1 MQGDFNK
8 LSTSNDMLEFDSLIG
23 RSIVV
28 IIKKNLAQNTLEK
41 IENRVFEK
49 FGINLTQV
57 SNDFPKLDLI
67 LKEFFGDGAN
77 MMERQL
83 LQHIISV
90 QQNKIEKKEW
100 IIIEDSH
107 INRIILE
114 AIGDDDK
121 KNILNAVL
129 DKPRVISEILEIC
142 KIPQTSGYRKV
153 NNLIQ
158 NGLLIINGHESTMDG
173 RTINKYQ
180 PVFENIQIHVER
192 NKVTVQVRLR
202 KEYLENSSIFTMHFQ
217 NLMTHIP

>member
-1 MQGDFNK
+1 MPG
-8 LSTSNDMLEFDSLIG
+8 FDSLIG
-23 RSIVV
+23 KSLVH
-28 IIKKNLAQNTLEK
+28 IIRKNLGQSTLEK
-41 IENRVFEK
+41 IESRVYEK
-49 FGINLTQV
+49 FGTNLTQV

-67 LKEFFGDGAN
+67 LREFFGDGAKG
-77 MMERQL
+77 MERQL

-90 QQNKIEKKEW
+90 QLDKIEKKEW
-100 IIIEDSH
+100 IAIEDSY

-129 DKPRVISEILEIC
+129 DKPRIISEILEIC

-158 NGLLIINGHESTMDG
+158 NGLLIINGHELTDDG

-180 PVFENIQIHVER
+180 PVFDNIQIHVEK
-192 NKVTVQVRLR
+192 NKVVVQVQLT
-202 KEYLENSSIFTMHFQ
+202 KEYRDKSSIFTMHFQ
-217 NLMTHIP
+217 NLMTHVP

>member
-1 MQGDFNK
+1 MPG
-8 LSTSNDMLEFDSLIG
+8 FDSLIG
-23 RSIVV
+23 KSLVH
-28 IIKKNLAQNTLEK
+28 IIRKNLGQSTLEK
-41 IENRVFEK
+41 IENRVYEK
-49 FGINLTQV
+49 FGTNLTQV

-67 LKEFFGDGAN
+67 LREFFGEGAKG
-77 MMERQL
+77 MERQL

-90 QQNKIEKKEW
+90 QLDKIEKKEW
-100 IIIEDSH
+100 IAIEDSH

-129 DKPRVISEILEIC
+129 DKPRIISEILEIC

-158 NGLLIINGHESTMDG
+158 NGLLIMNGHELTDDG

-180 PVFENIQIHVER
+180 PVFDNIQIHVEK
-192 NKVTVQVRLR
+192 NKVVVQVQLT
-202 KEYLENSSIFTMHFQ
+202 KEYLDKSSIFTMHFQ

>member
-1 MQGDFNK
+1 MPG
-8 LSTSNDMLEFDSLIG
+8 FDSLIG
-23 RSIVV
+23 KSLVH
-28 IIKKNLAQNTLEK
+28 IIRKNLGQSTLEK
-41 IENRVFEK
+41 IESRVYEK
-49 FGINLTQV
+49 FGTNLTQV

-67 LKEFFGDGAN
+67 LREFFGDRAKG
-77 MMERQL
+77 MERQL

-90 QQNKIEKKEW
+90 QLDKIEKKEW
-100 IIIEDSH
+100 IAIEDSY

-129 DKPRVISEILEIC
+129 DKPRIISEILEIC

-158 NGLLIINGHESTMDG
+158 NGLLIINGHELTDDG

-180 PVFENIQIHVER
+180 PVFDNIQIHVEKNR
-192 NKVTVQVRLR
+192 VVVQVQLT
-202 KEYLENSSIFTMHFQ
+202 KEYRDKSSIFTMHFQ
-217 NLMTHIP
+217 NLMTHVP

>member
-1 MQGDFNK
+1 MPG
-8 LSTSNDMLEFDSLIG
+8 FDSLIG
-23 RSIVV
+23 KSLVH
-28 IIKKNLAQNTLEK
+28 IIRKNLGQSTLEK
-41 IENRVFEK
+41 IENRVYEK
-49 FGINLTQV
+49 FGTNLTQV

-67 LKEFFGDGAN
+67 LREFFGDGAKG
-77 MMERQL
+77 MEKQL

-90 QQNKIEKKEW
+90 QLDKIEKKEW
-100 IIIEDSH
+100 IAIEDSH

-129 DKPRVISEILEIC
+129 DKPRIISEILEIC

-158 NGLLIINGHESTMDG
+158 NGLLIINGHELTDDG

-180 PVFENIQIHVER
+180 PVFDNIQIHVEK
-192 NKVTVQVRLR
+192 NKVVVQVLLT
-202 KEYLENSSIFTMHFQ
+202 KEYLDKSSIFTMHFQ
-217 NLMTHIP
+217 NLMTHIS